1 MRISKGNRNFN
12 LIYSKRNKFNKNQI
26 NLFVGKWI
34 LNKTHLKE
42 KEYEIEIYNHHWLN
56 KKKKIKRLSIC
67 KKNLF

>member
-1 MRISKGNRNFN
+1 LKKNYKEMRISKGNRNFN

-42 KEYEIEIYNHHWLN
+42 KEY
-56 KKKKIKRLSIC
+56 
-67 KKNLF
+67 